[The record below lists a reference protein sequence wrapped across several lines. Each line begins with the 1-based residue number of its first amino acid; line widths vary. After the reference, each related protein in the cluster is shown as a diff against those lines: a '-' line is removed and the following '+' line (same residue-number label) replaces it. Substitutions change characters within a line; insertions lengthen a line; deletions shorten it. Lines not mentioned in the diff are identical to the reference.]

1 MMMFSIN
8 STSAEGRGLKL
19 KSVVVFLICLLISLL
34 TVRGDFLIR
43 THGPFFE
50 RGPSYYLHAA
60 LTVSAYATSGFLI
73 FKSIRDQRG
82 LKRIE
87 LQYLA
92 LACGTTALIISVL
105 NTLGNLTG
113 LRALNRASILVVVA
127 GYLFMAWALAHHRI
141 FNARQVLSTL
151 AHRGLVLAALVGST
165 WGLSHLLQP
174 FLPETAA
181 WVSSTVACGLGA
193 IWLNER
199 TRPLLGLDHERSL
212 AELRGEIIRLSQ
224 GAGDAEQL
232 RLQCEAVLSRH
243 FRVER
248 ATILALQGGHFA
260 GDGIRVPR
268 DRAGFGA
275 LLTLGWITPESL
287 QRRRPSTA
295 HQDLAA
301 ILATHR
307 LSAAVAIPRGSPDPS
322 VIIALGTRADNW
334 PVTYPEI
341 TRLQSVAELIDG
353 ILTRTRLTDQIAL
366 QNRLEHLAMM
376 SRALAHDLKNLITP
390 VNAFLVHTE
399 DRFPAGSEAAEV
411 HSSARRSI
419 GTITD
424 YVREALF
431 FADNLRPRLEPVDLA
446 DLLARVRD
454 TAAVRA
460 AELKVAIATEVSGRP
475 ALRGDAILLERMLV
489 NLVNNAVDASG
500 LGKRV
505 QVRAM
510 TGHRGR
516 VQLQVIDEGVGINPE
531 DRARIFDPYFTTK
544 RHGREIRGFGL
555 GLTIVQK
562 IASLHGGAVTVESM
576 PGQGATFT
584 VDLPAEPPAA
594 SHAAPVVPVP
604 T

>member
-1 MMMFSIN
+1 MMMLSI
-8 STSAEGRGLKL
+8 SSASAEGRGLKS
-19 KSVVVFLICLLISLL
+19 KAVVVFFICLLISLL
-34 TVRGDFLIR
+34 TVRSDFLIR

-50 RGPSYYLHAA
+50 RGRSYYLHAV

-73 FKSIRDQRG
+73 FKSIRAQRG

-127 GYLFMAWALAHHRI
+127 GYLFMAWALAYHRI

-165 WGLSHLLQP
+165 WGLSHLLQTL
-174 FLPETAA
+174 LPETAA
-181 WVSSTVACGLGA
+181 WVGSTVACGLGA

-224 GAGDAEQL
+224 GAGDADQL
-232 RLQCEAVLSRH
+232 RRQCEATVSRH
-243 FRVER
+243 FRVEQ
-248 ATILALQGGHFA
+248 ATILSLQGGHFA
-260 GDGIRVPR
+260 GEGIRIPR
-268 DRAGFGA
+268 DRAGFSA

-287 QRRRPSTA
+287 QRRRPSAA

-301 ILATHR
+301 ILAANR

-341 TRLQSVAELIDG
+341 TRLQNVAELIDG

-399 DRFPAGSEAAEV
+399 DRFPAGSEAAQV

-431 FADNLRPRLEPVDLA
+431 FAENLRPCSEPVDLA
-446 DLLARVRD
+446 ELLARVRD
-454 TAAVRA
+454 TTAERA
-460 AELKVAIATEVSGRP
+460 KELGVDLATDVSGRP
-475 ALRGDAILLERMLV
+475 VLRGDAILLERMLV

-516 VQLQVIDEGVGINPE
+516 IQLQVIDEGVGINPE

-562 IASLHGGAVTVESM
+562 IASLHGGAVTVEST

-584 VDLPAEPPAA
+584 VDLPSGPPAA
-594 SHAAPVVPVP
+594 SQAAPVVPVP